1 MGRLRVGELVG
12 RVLGAGV
19 VRSGVKGRVRDHQG
33 AVAVAP
39 ERAVIAPGET
49 WDEPE
54 SRDVLQREARM
65 GAKEPGHAKHHP
77 AGAEIGDEAEEIAAV
92 GVEEPEEGRIALAAR
107 LRAVIAKHFQR
118 QHQANVVAAGVRTP
132 GIHHAALLPAQ
143 EERRFLIDES
153 DKADGDTWHYGR
165 EEPRDF
171 EQGGNAARVVI
182 GARAAAYRV
191 IVGPH
196 DKDLLRP
203 AAAAPR
209 YFEIGT
215 GMARGLIPLER
226 DLIALLAPFRFDVL
240 AGGGQRR
247 GPKDMALAD
256 LAGEAFDMVPQA
268 LGSHDLRLA
277 HDCLLKTS
285 KRACHRYLRRPPIDT
300 NMSTTWQCR

>member
-1 MGRLRVGELVG
+1 MELSRAQSGGAVACRETREGRPAAASCRIEALLRQDGQGPEKTLGHMGKLRVAELVG
-12 RVLGAGV
+12 R
-19 VRSGVKGRVRDHQG
+19 
-33 AVAVAP
+33 
-39 ERAVIAPGET
+39 
-49 WDEPE
+49 
-54 SRDVLQREARM
+54 
-65 GAKEPGHAKHHP
+65 
-77 AGAEIGDEAEEIAAV
+77 
-92 GVEEPEEGRIALAAR
+92 
-107 LRAVIAKHFQR
+107 
-118 QHQANVVAAGVRTP
+118 VVAAGVRTP

-203 AAAAPR
+203 AAVTPR
-209 YFEIGT
+209 YFEICT

-226 DLIALLAPFRFDVL
+226 DLINLLAPFRLDVL
-240 AGGGQRR
+240 AGGGQCR
-247 GPKDMALAD
+247 GPKDIALAN
-256 LAGEAFDMVPQA
+256 LASEAFDMVPDA

-277 HDCLLKTS
+277 HDGLLKTTS
-285 KRACHRYLRRPPIDT
+285 DKAKQHAGRPPPRIA
-300 NMSTTWQCR
+300 STRRSCRSL